1 MNNKY
6 IKNIIEYRKKKKIVY
21 TEMAK
26 RIIRKCNEM
35 YNLQF
40 PTMQACDYSDL
51 LKRTICKIE
60 KKDSDLSLP
69 NNAIL

>member
-1 MNNKY
+1 
-6 IKNIIEYRKKKKIVY
+6 
-21 TEMAK
+21 
-26 RIIRKCNEM
+26 M